1 MGMGSLLHIGK
12 SGMSAARTGVS
23 TSGHNIAN
31 ANTEGYTRQRVV
43 QSNEAPAGR
52 VSTAAQVGRGTNV
65 ARVER
70 INNDYIERQVRSTG
84 RDLSYAE
91 EREVVLKQT
100 EDIFNEM
107 NGEGL
112 NRIMSKFFNDF
123 RRLSSEPENLALREA
138 VRESA
143 SAMANDFRR
152 VRGQVAEVNAH
163 LNSRIEGYVREA
175 NQLCREIGDLNTKI
189 RQVELAGGSPNDL
202 MDKRDVA
209 LKNLGS
215 IVDVTTYRDQ
225 EGGMVVDL
233 RGIGP
238 IVVDGKSSV
247 LTTGRTIGDESGK
260 KSGDMDIFS
269 GDSQGTPITERLK
282 AGKLGALLQT
292 RDSTLSTLTAKMDS
306 IAFEVARSVNEI
318 HRMGYTRDDA
328 TRVDFFKPMDRVEGA
343 ADSLM
348 LSDAIRSSA
357 NNIAAAGAPGSPG
370 DNRVALA
377 LSGIQGLRI
386 LEGGTATMDDFYN
399 SIVSEVGI
407 AANQNRAALNQNR
420 DIMTQLNKM
429 REQISGVSIDEE
441 TTKLM
446 QYQHAFDASARVIR
460 VADEMMKTILS
471 LKD

>member
-1 MGMGSLLHIGK
+1 MGSLLQIGK

-23 TSGHNIAN
+23 TSGHNISN

-43 QSNEAPAGR
+43 QTNEAPAGR
-52 VSTAAQVGRGTNV
+52 ISSASQVGRGTNV
-65 ARVER
+65 ARIER
-70 INNDYIERQVRSTG
+70 INNDYIDRQLRSTG
-84 RDLSYAE
+84 RDLSYGE
-91 EREVVLKQT
+91 EREVILKQT

-143 SAMANDFRR
+143 NAMANDFRR
-152 VRGQVAEVNAH
+152 VRGQVAEVNSH
-163 LNSRIEGYVREA
+163 LNNKIDGYVREA
-175 NQLCREIGDLNTKI
+175 NQLCREIGDLNVKI
-189 RQVELAGGSPNDL
+189 RQVELSGGSPNDL

-209 LKNLGS
+209 LKNLGA
-215 IVDVTTYRDQ
+215 IVDVTTYKDQ
-225 EGGMVVDL
+225 EGGLVVDL

-238 IVVDGKSSV
+238 IVVSGKSTV
-247 LTTGRTIGDESGK
+247 LSTGRTVADESGK
-260 KSGDMDIFS
+260 KSGDLEIFS
-269 GDSQGTPITERLK
+269 GDSQGSPISGRIK

-292 RDSTLSTLTAKMDS
+292 RDSTLSTLTSKMDT
-306 IAFEVARSVNEI
+306 IAFELARSVNEI
-318 HRMGYTRDDA
+318 HRMGFTRNDA
-328 TRVDFFKPMDRVEGA
+328 TQVDFFKTMNQVEGA
-343 ADSLM
+343 ADALT
-348 LSDAIRSSA
+348 LSDSVRASA

-399 SIVSEVGI
+399 GIVSEVGV
-407 AANQNRAALNQNR
+407 AANQNSASLNQNR

-441 TTKLM
+441 TTQLM

-460 VADEMMKTILS
+460 VADEMMKTVLS
-471 LKD
+471 LKN